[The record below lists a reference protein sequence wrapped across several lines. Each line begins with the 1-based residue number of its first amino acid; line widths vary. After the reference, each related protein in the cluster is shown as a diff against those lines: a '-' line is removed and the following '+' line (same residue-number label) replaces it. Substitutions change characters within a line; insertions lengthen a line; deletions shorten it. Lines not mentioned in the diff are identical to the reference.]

1 MDFSVVPMNSKYA
14 KEMICNWKYDGIY
27 HIYDYKYEEDDLL
40 DENKWG
46 IEKFAVLNEKHILV
60 GELTVEFLKKKLN
73 PHEEGCV
80 VDYSIVKIEPNGNY
94 DMWLGWGLK
103 PELCGR
109 GLGLKFISECI
120 NFSLKKFNYNGE
132 YVKCAVAVFNER
144 AIKVYK
150 KLGFDIFYNKNNGE
164 IANEKIQF
172 YHMQKKVK

>member
-1 MDFSVVPMNSKYA
+1 MNFSVVPMNIKYA
-14 KEMICNWKYDGIY
+14 NDMICNWKYDEIY

-40 DENKWG
+40 DKNKCG
-46 IEKFAVLNEKHILV
+46 IEKFAVLNEKHVLV

-80 VDYSIVKIEPNGNY
+80 VDYSIVKNEPNGNY

-109 GLGLKFISECI
+109 GFGFKFISECI
-120 NFSLKKFNYNGE
+120 DFSLKKYNYNGE

-150 KLGFDIFYNKNNGE
+150 K
-164 IANEKIQF
+164 
-172 YHMQKKVK
+172 